1 MNFNDTKYKYIFDE
15 LREYMFIQPNIK
27 GTKSVPDL
35 IPEPDPTPV
44 FLEQIMMPKQKPI
57 PTSTQPICMQDQPK
71 EMLQKPKSILS
82 KSKKSNIQSN
92 LNIFFPREKDSL
104 FWCFFMMKFGD
115 EKYELSPKHLVEEK
129 KIKIDYV
136 EKIRENKPLLKQY
149 KFASLT
155 HIENQLVNEFKIDI
169 HTFFS
174 LCVLENINIM
184 YIHKKSFYELILN
197 DEEIVYVVQRIDTPL
212 KYGLKNMSFTEIEQY
227 KTTLFK
233 MENIDKPIK
242 SVSSY
247 KLAELQDFCQKLE
260 IDILNKETN
269 KKKNKNELYESIIQY
284 F

>member
-1 MNFNDTKYKYIFDE
+1 MNVNTKYKYIFDE
-15 LREYMFIQPNIK
+15 LREYMFIKPNIK
-27 GTKSVPDL
+27 EPVPDI
-35 IPEPDPTPV
+35 IPESAPV
-44 FLEQIMMPKQKPI
+44 FVEQIMMPKQKPI
-57 PTSTQPICMQDQPK
+57 PTSTQPIDVEVQPITR
-71 EMLQKPKSILS
+71 KPLSSKS
-82 KSKKSNIQSN
+82 KYKKDESKKSNSTV
-92 LNIFFPREKDSL
+92 NIFFPREKDSL

-129 KIKIDYV
+129 KIKIEYV

-174 LCVLENINIM
+174 LCVLENINVI
-184 YIHKKSFYELILN
+184 YIHKKSYYELILN
-197 DEEIVYVVQRIDTPL
+197 DEEIVYVIQRIDTPL

-227 KTTLFK
+227 KSTLFK

-260 IDILNKETN
+260 IDILHKETN
-269 KKKNKNELYESIIQY
+269 KKKNKNELYECIIQY